1 MLNDHSGAEEAAQ
14 DDRMVSRPLD
24 LSYMGVYT
32 IWMNLLGETSSSLC
46 LFLLTER
53 KGRRPIPD

>member
-1 MLNDHSGAEEAAQ
+1 MLNDHSGAEEATQ

-32 IWMNLLGETSSSLC
+32 IWMNLLGEPSGRFY
-46 LFLLTER
+46 LFRLT
-53 KGRRPIPD
+53 I

>member
-1 MLNDHSGAEEAAQ
+1 MLNGHSGAEEAAQ

-32 IWMNLLGETSSSLC
+32 IWMNLLGETYAQ
-46 LFLLTER
+46 FLLFPLT
-53 KGRRPIPD
+53 I